1 MVQIKKNTWEIDEF
15 DCASI
20 FLLIGTEKAMVI
32 DCGMG
37 IGDLR
42 GAIEMIT
49 DKPLICVISHGHID
63 HTANAR
69 QFGEIWLNPK
79 DQGIEIPM
87 NYARRRYDTEHIA
100 QRQKGSIGAPYNM
113 YRLYAYDIEV
123 DLREPGPDEPMP
135 VIHDLTDGMQFDL
148 GGRTVTAYTLIP
160 SGAVVSVSNYAYGG
174 DSTLLIFRDSA
185 EPVESDLSGRAVWL
199 SAAGNKVAAL
209 LSSSVV
215 STDLTTGRQEAACN
229 VPADTKSIA
238 MADESTVY
246 LLGVREIRKENLK
259 VIEADNT
266 LSQTE

>member
-1 MVQIKKNTWEIDEF
+1 MTELTKLYPMVQIKKNTWEIDEF

-100 QRQKGSIGAPYNM
+100 Q
-113 YRLYAYDIEV
+113 L
-123 DLREPGPDEPMP
+123 
-135 VIHDLTDGMQFDL
+135 
-148 GGRTVTAYTLIP
+148 
-160 SGAVVSVSNYAYGG
+160 
-174 DSTLLIFRDSA
+174 
-185 EPVESDLSGRAVWL
+185 
-199 SAAGNKVAAL
+199 
-209 LSSSVV
+209 
-215 STDLTTGRQEAACN
+215 
-229 VPADTKSIA
+229 
-238 MADESTVY
+238 
-246 LLGVREIRKENLK
+246 RKEALVRRIICIVCTPTILRSICASPAPVNPCRSST
-259 VIEADNT
+259 I
-266 LSQTE
+266 

>member
-1 MVQIKKNTWEIDEF
+1 MTELTKLYPMVQIKKNTWEIDEF

-148 GGRTVTAYTLIP
+148 GGRTVTAYECPGHTA
-160 SGAVVSVSNYAYGG
+160 G
-174 DSTLLIFRDSA
+174 LLCAFRLRDSA
-185 EPVESDLSGRAVWL
+185 CCHSLNFRRFARLSAFLRQSVDIICITAFILPDLSVSLESKNTPHHAVEEIPVMRYHNHDSL
-199 SAAGNKVAAL
+199 IAVQ
-209 LSSSVV
+209 VV
-215 STDLTTGRQEAACN
+215 FQNRKGLRIQ
-229 VPADTKSIA
+229 I
-238 MADESTVY
+238 
-246 LLGVREIRKENLK
+246 VRRL
-259 VIEADNT
+259 V
-266 LSQTE
+266 